1 MPGYDTHYVF
11 GVHSYRRMPDSDIK
25 LSIYKE
31 KSAYTLGLLG
41 PDIFFY
47 YATEVVAARKNIGS
61 LMHTEKTDKFFNYCI
76 KYVETTHGKAKDIA
90 ISYLSG
96 FLSHYVLDCLVH
108 PFVYWMTDY
117 MNKSKDY
124 LQKHFSLETDI
135 DILLLKTYL
144 GVTPKEFFKN
154 SQIELSDYQKDV
166 ISDMLHYAIRNIYE
180 NSRITKKGIRVA
192 IVSLQKEHKVLKL
205 ISSKMKNAIG
215 TIEYAF
221 VGQRYLAPLIPG
233 GNDPKNDDP
242 LNLNHSIWFNP
253 WDTSISSNQSV
264 PDLLNQARER
274 YLMIMFL
281 LDNYY
286 CSTNKEKALN
296 LLMKSIGSKSY
307 HSGLNS
313 KIPS

>member
-25 LSIYKE
+25 LSISKE

-47 YATEVVAARKNIGS
+47 YATEIVAARKNIGS
-61 LMHTEKTDKFFNYCI
+61 LMHTTKTDTFY
-76 KYVETTHGKAKDIA
+76 KYALEYTETLHGKARDIA
-90 ISYLSG
+90 VAYVSG

-108 PFVYWMTDY
+108 PYVYWMTDY
-117 MNKSKDY
+117 LNRSRDY

-135 DILLLKTYL
+135 DIILLKNYL
-144 GVTPKEFFKN
+144 GVSPREFMKN
-154 SQIELSDYQKDV
+154 SQVELSEYQKDV
-166 ISDMLHYAIRNIYE
+166 ISDLLHYTIRRTYA
-180 NSRITKKGIRVA
+180 NSRITKKGIRMA
-192 IVSLQKEHKVLKL
+192 IVSLQKEHKMLKL
-205 ISSKMKNAIG
+205 FSTKMKNAIG

-221 VGQRYLAPLIPG
+221 VGQRYIAPLIPG
-233 GNDPKNDDP
+233 GNETKNADP
-242 LNLNHSIWFNP
+242 LNLNHVIWFNP
-253 WDTSISSNQSV
+253 WNTSISSTESI
-264 PDLLNQARER
+264 PDLLNHARER

-281 LDNYY
+281 LDNYF
-286 CSTNKEKALN
+286 CSTNKSKTMN

-307 HSGLNS
+307 HSGLNC